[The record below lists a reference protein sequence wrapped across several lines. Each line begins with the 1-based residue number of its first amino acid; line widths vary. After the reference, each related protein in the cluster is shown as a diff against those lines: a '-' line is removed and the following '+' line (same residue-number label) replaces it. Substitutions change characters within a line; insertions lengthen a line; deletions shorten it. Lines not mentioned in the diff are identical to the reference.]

1 LSQTASKGTPPIHS
15 LAVNTSTNRVSGWS
29 YDAAGNTTNDGS
41 RTYAYDANN
50 RITQV
55 GGGSP
60 AEYRYDGDG
69 NRVMKVVGS
78 ETIRYAMGLGEHS
91 SATGWRA
98 LYVYLGS
105 EKLVEYRYA
114 NSTRFFHN
122 DLETIPCWPY

>member
-1 LSQTASKGTPPIHS
+1 MSQTVSKGTGPPNHNPTYD
-15 LAVNTSTNRVSGWS
+15 LAKNQMYGWS
-29 YDAAGNTTNDGS
+29 YDAAGNATNDGS

-91 SATGWRA
+91 SISGWRA

-105 EKLVEYRYA
+105 EKLVEYRSKA
-114 NSTRFFHN
+114 A
-122 DLETIPCWPY
+122 